1 MNAKSVIVVT
11 FFCLFA
17 GSACG
22 DDGGSIESDT
32 SGNPEW
38 TPDLSSADTT
48 HEDVGTPVPSVTV
61 TAQPLTV
68 PNGKGGTIY
77 GRKYVPEGCDSA
89 NPCPAVVLVP
99 DELMAGDEFFGDDV
113 PKLLAS
119 EAKLIVVR
127 FNPPG
132 RGIGS
137 EKSDGIEDYNGIT
150 TQDALSDVINSL
162 DKNSDTSDRIGV
174 ISFGYGLSMAAGAL
188 GRFQANKLEEVDFLI
203 DVEGPV
209 NRCFVTSAPFDPDA
223 GVDGDGPGV
232 SNSRCGFEI
241 GPREVAFPVEIDPA
255 PPVLICHEKAFPI
268 GLTQK
273 NCTDDAWWIDR
284 EPWNQIKKMKGAYL
298 RLQMKYDHW
307 QASRW
312 HALEAIYLAIQ
323 SGGKIKYHQL
333 NDVVSNKPLHV
344 TGDAACLES
353 GCFLDFEG
361 LGNAIEFRRCSGTV
375 CTPYSN
381 PYNASMPDYKPMSL
395 EHFAAK
401 ILPNYVKRM
410 VTLDQ

>member
-1 MNAKSVIVVT
+1 MRAKSCIVMILVLLSVVAA
-11 FFCLFA
+11 CGEDE
-17 GSACG
+17 GSATP
-22 DDGGSIESDT
+22 DSGSNS
-32 SGNPEW
+32 EW
-38 TPDLSSADTT
+38 KPDLSSSDTVEADMGIP
-48 HEDVGTPVPSVTV
+48 EPSVVV
-61 TAQPLTV
+61 TAVPLTV
-68 PNGKGGTIY
+68 PNGKGGTLY
-77 GRKYVPEGCDSA
+77 GRKYVPDGCDNA
-89 NPCPAVVLVP
+89 TPCPAVVLVP
-99 DELMAGDEFFGDDV
+99 DELMAGDEFFGEDI

-119 EAKLIVVR
+119 EAGVIVVR

-137 EKSDGIEDYNGIT
+137 EKSDGLEDYNGTT
-150 TQDALSDVINSL
+150 TQDALSDVLSAL
-162 DKNSDTSDRIGV
+162 DKNSDTNDRIGV
-174 ISFGYGLSMAAGAL
+174 ISFGFGLSMAAGAL

-209 NRCFVTSAPFDPDA
+209 NRCFVTSAPFDPEA

-241 GPREVAFPVEIDPA
+241 GPREGAFPVELDPA

-268 GLTQK
+268 ALTQK
-273 NCTDDAWWIDR
+273 DCTDDAWWIDR
-284 EPWNQIKKMKGAYL
+284 DPWNQIKKMKGGYL

-333 NDVVSNKPLHV
+333 NDVVSNKPLHA
-344 TGDAACLES
+344 TGDTACLES

-361 LGNAIEFRRCSGTV
+361 LGNAILWRRCTGLT
-375 CTPYSN
+375 CTTYTNPYS
-381 PYNASMPDYKPMSL
+381 ASMPDYKPMTL